1 MCEQAAE
8 RTRRRTGRLIEV
20 HGEGETQVLGDRRS
34 LERAVGNLI
43 GNAVKFSPTN
53 TPIDITVSHRKIL
66 VCDRGPGNPVDER
79 WHIFDRFYR
88 VDATRTMPGSGLGLA
103 MVAEIAAAHGGETIV
118 EDRDG
123 GGACVG
129 MLFNLIDEI

>member
-1 MCEQAAE
+1 M
-8 RTRRRTGRLIEV
+8 
-20 HGEGETQVLGDRRS
+20 
-34 LERAVGNLI
+34 
-43 GNAVKFSPTN
+43 
-53 TPIDITVSHRKIL
+53 
-66 VCDRGPGNPVDER
+66 CDRGPGIPVEER
-79 WHIFDRFYR
+79 ERVFDRFYR

-129 MLFNLIDEI
+129 MLFNATDKI